1 MESIPNKIKSTHI
14 SKKVKLVVPILAI
27 LLVVGSVSAAVIT
40 VFYTQSTATVKT
52 PDIQLVA
59 GPDGAGG
66 TTFPSATVTVA
77 STHDY
82 ANVAFSLFP
91 SATNTPQPATYYT
104 NLLQITNVGTA
115 SHTIKSITITSL
127 SGATNLGNVT
137 IYYYAA
143 QTDSPTTGTPI
154 GSTSLISSSTAPVT
168 VFSGSQAIAASATN
182 YIEIVGYAASTAS
195 AGSTIGF
202 TVSIN
207 WA

>member
-1 MESIPNKIKSTHI
+1 MESTLKKVNSTRF
-14 SKKVKLVVPILAI
+14 SKKIRIVVPILAI

-40 VFYTQSTATVKT
+40 VFYTQNTATVKT

-66 TTFPSATVTVA
+66 ATFPSATVTIA

-91 SATNTPQPATYYT
+91 SAVNTPQPATYYT
-104 NLLQITNVGTA
+104 NLLQITNIGTA
-115 SHTIKSITITSL
+115 AHTIKGISITSL
-127 SGATNLGNVT
+127 SGATNLGSVT

-154 GSTSLISSSTAPVT
+154 GSATLTSASTAPVT
-168 VFSGSQAIAASATN
+168 IFSGSQALAASATN
-182 YIEIVGYAASTAS
+182 YIEIVGYAASGA
-195 AGSTIGF
+195 AVDSTVGF
-202 TVSIN
+202 TVSIQ